1 MLDQNN
7 NLPLRTILAGD
18 DIPKDVIYTMFF
30 ESEEDA
36 KQFGNSDILTELLW
50 RIQAMDASEFERL
63 EIIALRREG
72 LRVGKLKRYNVRLS
86 EPDIEWLRNNGGSGM
101 LRAIIADV
109 KEQQT
114 RKLYV
119 DDAESPTRAVL
130 ESKQGHI
137 LMTWQQTDGA
147 YYLNGRQVSSDEW
160 QGALEKNTPE
170 NPDNL
175 ITTVFD

>member
-7 NLPLRTILAGD
+7 NLPPRLSSAGD
-18 DIPKDVIYTMFF
+18 DIPKGVIFTMFF
-30 ESEEDA
+30 ETEEDV
-36 KQFGNSDILTELLW
+36 KQFGSADILTELLW
-50 RIQAMDASEFERL
+50 RAQAMDTAELDRL
-63 EIIALRREG
+63 EIIALKREG
-72 LRVGKLKRYNVRLS
+72 LRVGNLKRYNVRLS
-86 EPDIEWLRNNGGSGM
+86 ERDIEWLRNNGGSGM

-109 KEQQT
+109 KEQQN

-119 DDAESPTRAVL
+119 DDKESPTRAVL

-137 LMTWQQTDGA
+137 LMTWQQEDGA

-170 NPDNL
+170 NTENII
-175 ITTVFD
+175 ITAFG